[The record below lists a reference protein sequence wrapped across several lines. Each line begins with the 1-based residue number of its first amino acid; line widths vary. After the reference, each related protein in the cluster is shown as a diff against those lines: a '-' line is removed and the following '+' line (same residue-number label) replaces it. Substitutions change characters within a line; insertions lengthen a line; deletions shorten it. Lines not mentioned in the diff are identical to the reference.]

1 MKLKFITKTLK
12 DWPVQSEDCPLFKS
26 LTEEAEAM
34 KAALAVDQPWELQVL
49 RAQED
54 VNTGKR
60 RVMKAEKAL
69 AGVMAQQEKV
79 LKAIKSAKDEE
90 AAGRQAVVSA

>member
-1 MKLKFITKTLK
+1 M
-12 DWPVQSEDCPLFKS
+12 
-26 LTEEAEAM
+26 
-34 KAALAVDQPWELQVL
+34 AVDQSWELQVL
-49 RAQED
+49 KAQED

-79 LKAIKSAKDEE
+79 LRAITTAKDEV
-90 AAGRQAVVSA
+90 AAGRQAA